1 MWSEERGFVLQ
12 SPLGCWIA
20 SSHGGTGWMFPPG
33 RCLGTASR
41 IVVALAAR
49 FIAGVSQQQQLVANR
64 LFFSTLSRDRVEI
77 LPGPREAR
85 ALAAVQGMSCPV
97 WAQLSSRKC
106 PVLFNPGLVT

>member
-1 MWSEERGFVLQ
+1 
-12 SPLGCWIA
+12 
-20 SSHGGTGWMFPPG
+20 MFPPG

-97 WAQLSSRKC
+97 WAQLSSQKC